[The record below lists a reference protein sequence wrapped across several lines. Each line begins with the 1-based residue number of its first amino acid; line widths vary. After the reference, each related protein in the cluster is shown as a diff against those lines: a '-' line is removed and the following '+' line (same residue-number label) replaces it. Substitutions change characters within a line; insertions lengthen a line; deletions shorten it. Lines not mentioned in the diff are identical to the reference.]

1 LPDLPDLPDDE
12 PGKRL
17 RNLEYA
23 PLAEIMV
30 RIHWASEVFN
40 RSAPEA
46 GAQ

>member
-1 LPDLPDLPDDE
+1 MPGLPDDE

-23 PLAEIMV
+23 PSAKIMG